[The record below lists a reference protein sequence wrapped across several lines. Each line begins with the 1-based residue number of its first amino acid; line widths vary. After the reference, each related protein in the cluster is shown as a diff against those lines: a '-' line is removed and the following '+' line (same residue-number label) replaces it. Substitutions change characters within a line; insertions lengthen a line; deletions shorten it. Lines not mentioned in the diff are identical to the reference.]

1 MRDSV
6 DRVLEQWRSER
17 PDVDPTPMGVV
28 GRVQRASRRLDRALS
43 AHFAGHGLQLWEFD
57 VLATLRRAGP
67 LTPGGLVESSM
78 VTSGAMTNRLD
89 RLAARDLVTRETDPA
104 NRRSVVVSLTDRGR
118 ELVDAL
124 LAEHIRNE
132 ERLLAPL
139 SAREQTQLADL
150 LRKLL
155 TGLDDVPPGR

>member
-6 DRVLEQWRSER
+6 DRVLEQWRVER
-17 PDVDPTPMGVV
+17 PDLDPTPMGVV
-28 GRVQRASRRLDRALS
+28 GRVQRASRQLDRALS
-43 AHFAGHGLQLWEFD
+43 AHFADRGLQPWEFD
-57 VLATLRRAGP
+57 VLATLRRSGP

-118 ELVDAL
+118 ELVDGL
-124 LAEHIRNE
+124 LADHIRNE

-155 TGLDDVPPGR
+155 AGLGDVPPGR